1 MTQRRPYSRHGLNAA
16 KARVK
21 LRGLAAI
28 DMRTVAARQMVT
40 FRDDLVAALGGE
52 NDLSPQRRKLVEM
65 TARVAL
71 FLDHLDGWLAEQK
84 SLVNHRT
91 RSVLPALVQRQSL
104 ADHLARLLDRLGL
117 DRVPQKVVSLEEYV
131 ASKYGGDGPDGAQEP
146 QGATNGRC
154 PRPSP
159 TAEPPGLREGN
170 AAHEG
175 ES

>member
-91 RSVLPALVQRQSL
+91 RSVLPALFSSAPSLPRIAACRSSPSRQNLRGSF
-104 ADHLARLLDRLGL
+104 AELGA
-117 DRVPQKVVSLEEYV
+117 P
-131 ASKYGGDGPDGAQEP
+131 
-146 QGATNGRC
+146 
-154 PRPSP
+154 
-159 TAEPPGLREGN
+159 
-170 AAHEG
+170 
-175 ES
+175 